1 MLDIKKIQSTNTVT
15 IIGTLNE
22 LNIEEKTTADGRAYV
37 HGTANVKVDQEI
49 NGTMVENI
57 IPVRMFSMRLKK
69 DKTPNAVYDGIVR
82 MKETFTSAAAAESPE
97 QVSRVAITSGQLQE
111 NIWIDKTTNN
121 PRSSFQI
128 SSNFINKANR
138 DDVEKATF
146 ELSGVIGDMKDELD
160 KDGEETGRLIIKF
173 LVVGYLGKVDMI
185 ELIAE
190 KPEAVNH
197 IKNNWEKGDTVT
209 LAGIVNMTYEV
220 KTWMEEQG
228 FGEPI
233 ERRKTVSKKELIITS
248 GSPSG
253 LDEDYSYD
261 NDAIKIA
268 LEERAG
274 RIEKLK
280 NDAKA
285 KTTTSSAKSFDVGF

>member
-1 MLDIKKIQSTNTVT
+1 
-15 IIGTLNE
+15 
-22 LNIEEKTTADGRAYV
+22 
-37 HGTANVKVDQEI
+37 
-49 NGTMVENI
+49 
-57 IPVRMFSMRLKK
+57 
-69 DKTPNAVYDGIVR
+69 
-82 MKETFTSAAAAESPE
+82 
-97 QVSRVAITSGQLQE
+97 
-111 NIWIDKTTNN
+111 
-121 PRSSFQI
+121 
-128 SSNFINKANR
+128 
-138 DDVEKATF
+138 
-146 ELSGVIGDMKDELD
+146 
-160 KDGEETGRLIIKF
+160 
-173 LVVGYLGKVDMI
+173 MI

-268 LEERAG
+268 LEESNYYHNRHSG
-274 RIEKLK
+274 GHRH
-280 NDAKA
+280 DFCCA
-285 KTTTSSAKSFDVGF
+285 KTAQ

>member
-138 DDVEKATF
+138 DEVEKATF

-173 LVVGYLGKVDMI
+173 LVVVYLGKVDMI

-228 FGEPI
+228 FGAPI

>member
-1 MLDIKKIQSTNTVT
+1 MLDIKNIQSTNKVTV
-15 IIGTLNE
+15 IGTLNE
-22 LNIEEKTTADGRAYV
+22 LNIEEKTTADGREYV
-37 HGTANVKVDQEI
+37 HGTANVKVDQEL

-57 IPVRMFSMRLKK
+57 IPIRMFSMRLKK

-82 MKETFTSAAAAESPE
+82 MKETFTSAAAAENPT
-97 QVSRVAITSGQLQE
+97 QVSRVAITAGQLQE

-128 SSNFINKANR
+128 SSNFINKAGK
-138 DDVEKATF
+138 DDNEKATF
-146 ELSGVIGDMKDELD
+146 ELSGVIGDMRDEVD

-209 LAGIVNMTYEV
+209 LAGVINMTYEV

-253 LDEDYSYD
+253 LDEDFSYD
-261 NDAIKIA
+261 SDAIKIA

-285 KTTTSSAKSFDVGF
+285 KPAASSNKSFDVGF

>member
-1 MLDIKKIQSTNTVT
+1 
-15 IIGTLNE
+15 
-22 LNIEEKTTADGRAYV
+22 
-37 HGTANVKVDQEI
+37 
-49 NGTMVENI
+49 
-57 IPVRMFSMRLKK
+57 
-69 DKTPNAVYDGIVR
+69 
-82 MKETFTSAAAAESPE
+82 
-97 QVSRVAITSGQLQE
+97 
-111 NIWIDKTTNN
+111 
-121 PRSSFQI
+121 
-128 SSNFINKANR
+128 
-138 DDVEKATF
+138 
-146 ELSGVIGDMKDELD
+146 MKDELD

-228 FGEPI
+228 FGAPI